1 MGSVDEAND
10 PAPDETALV
19 KALADYGYYAQ
30 QYLSSLRGWTLG
42 TDHASMADPS
52 VTGFDRDK
60 VAEAVG
66 ESAAKVEY
74 SDEIT
79 EFSSSLLLDSNTTLA
94 VYVTPAEGYDG
105 SVSISVGETLV
116 DEPDKLPDG
125 RYRIYITDIGA
136 TKLKEYSF
144 TVTAKTDNGTAT
156 ATVDVYS
163 YLSALLKK
171 YPDDE
176 KVLNLVGSLVN
187 YADAAETYN
196 RPAA

>member
-1 MGSVDEAND
+1 MLFV
-10 PAPDETALV
+10 
-19 KALADYGYYAQ
+19 
-30 QYLSSLRGWTLG
+30 
-42 TDHASMADPS
+42 
-52 VTGFDRDK
+52 
-60 VAEAVG
+60 
-66 ESAAKVEY
+66 
-74 SDEIT
+74 
-79 EFSSSLLLDSNTTLA
+79 SNSTLA
-94 VYVTPAEGYDG
+94 VYVTLAEGYDG
-105 SVSISVGETLV
+105 SVIISVGETLV

-136 TKLKEYSF
+136 TKLKEYTF
-144 TVTAKTDNGTAT
+144 TVTVKTDNGTAA